1 MNKQAQKS
9 MIKVFGRLKFVEK
22 IRTEI
27 LFVHPYGD
35 ITVPDIQL
43 GPGLYLC
50 AARIGDDKFFEDGY
64 WANWGP
70 KPSDDDPDVF
80 IVPVALKPYAV
91 DMCGNWARVIYGD
104 FVTTESGVIVL
115 DVSNMFAWEG
125 YTRPG
130 KRDANFDRR
139 RLEQSATI
147 LKSMGGKE

>member
-1 MNKQAQKS
+1 MTDQSKMSMEKAFGKVKS
-9 MIKVFGRLKFVEK
+9 VEK

-27 LFVHPYGD
+27 LFVRPYGG
-35 ITVPDIQL
+35 ITVPNIDL

-50 AARIGDDKFFEDGY
+50 AARIGDDKFFNDGY

-70 KPSDDDPDVF
+70 APSDDDPDVF

-91 DMCGNWARVIYGD
+91 TMYNLWSRVDYGD
-104 FVTTESGVIVL
+104 FITTESGVIVL
-115 DVSNMFAWEG
+115 DVLNMSTWEG

-139 RLEQSATI
+139 RLEKSAEA
-147 LKSMGGKE
+147 LKMIAGDK

>member
-1 MNKQAQKS
+1 MNQQAQKS
-9 MIKVFGRLKFVEK
+9 MIKAFGRLKSVEK

-43 GPGLYLC
+43 GLSLYLC

-91 DMCGNWARVIYGD
+91 DMCGNWARVTCGD
-104 FVTTESGVIVL
+104 FVMTESGVIVL
-115 DVSNMFAWEG
+115 DVPNMFAWEG

-130 KRDANFDRR
+130 KRDAGFDRR